1 MQFSKGKT
9 CDRRNACRYVLLNPL
24 LRTFTKSPTST
35 LQSTLHAL
43 FLPTPFKYLASTSDD
58 TRKRTPEE
66 VLKPGALYAECAV
79 VPLHIPVISIP
90 PTGDKGKGKD
100 SGTQRDG
107 SQPPD
112 DGELGGV
119 ALGTQVWDD
128 YERELK
134 AWEATQAVPRVDVTN
149 EEGQPNAGV
158 H

>member
-1 MQFSKGKT
+1 MTGET
-9 CDRRNACRYVLLNPL
+9 LVRYVLLNPL
-24 LRTFTKSPTST
+24 LRILTKTPTST

-43 FLPTPFKYLASTSDD
+43 FLPTPFKYLVSTSDD
-58 TRKRTPEE
+58 KRKRTPEE

-79 VPLHIPVISIP
+79 IPLHIPVISIP
-90 PTGDKGKGKD
+90 PAEDKGQSKD
-100 SGTQRDG
+100 SETRDG
-107 SQPPD
+107 SPPD

-134 AWEATQAVPRVDVTN
+134 AWEAIQVVPGDVTK
-149 EEGQPNAGV
+149 EEGQSKRSDAVGV

>member
-1 MQFSKGKT
+1 MTGEMLV
-9 CDRRNACRYVLLNPL
+9 RYVLLNPL
-24 LRTFTKSPTST
+24 LRALTKSPTST

-43 FLPTPFKYLASTSDD
+43 FLPTPFKYLVSTSDD

-79 VPLHIPVISIP
+79 VPLHIPVTSRP
-90 PTGDKGKGKD
+90 PADDKGQGKD
-100 SGTQRDG
+100 SETRG
-107 SQPPD
+107 PPD

-134 AWEATQAVPRVDVTN
+134 AWEAAQAVPGDVTK
-149 EEGQPNAGV
+149 EEGQSRRSDARV

>member
-1 MQFSKGKT
+1 VTGET
-9 CDRRNACRYVLLNPL
+9 LVRYVLLNPL
-24 LRTFTKSPTST
+24 LRTLTKSPSST

-79 VPLHIPVISIP
+79 VPLHIPVIPLP
-90 PTGDKGKGKD
+90 PAEDKGQGKD

-134 AWEATQAVPRVDVTN
+134 SWEATQAVPSVDVTN
-149 EEGQPNAGV
+149 EEGQQSGRSDAGA

>member
-1 MQFSKGKT
+1 MTGET
-9 CDRRNACRYVLLNPL
+9 LARYVLLNPL
-24 LRTFTKSPTST
+24 LRILTKTPTST

-43 FLPTPFKYLASTSDD
+43 FLPTPFKHLVSTSDD

-79 VPLHIPVISIP
+79 IPLHIPVISIP
-90 PTGDKGKGKD
+90 PAEDEGQSKD
-100 SGTQRDG
+100 SETRRDG
-107 SQPPD
+107 SLPPD

-149 EEGQPNAGV
+149 EEGQSDAGV